1 MSVNTLAG
9 RRLHIDRIGQRGD
22 GIADTDAGPVFV
34 PYALAGETVIAEVD
48 GERGR
53 LVAVETASPERVDAP
68 CALFGTCGG
77 CATQHWAS
85 EPYAA
90 WKTGLVATALRQAGL
105 DAPVRPL
112 VMAHGDGR
120 RRLTMHARRGEDGR
134 VALGFMAARSHAI
147 VPIPACPLLVP
158 ALERALPKARAI
170 AELLAQTGK
179 PLDVQLTA
187 TAGGL
192 DVDVRGHGPAGPS
205 LRARLVGLA
214 NDLDLARLSIH
225 GDVVVERRPP
235 LVRMGKADVAIPP
248 GSFLQATAAGEDTLA
263 HLVTAA
269 VGKAKRVADLF
280 CGSGPFAL
288 RLAQAST
295 VHAVESDAAAVAALD
310 RAVRFT
316 QGLRPVTTEVRDLFR
331 RPLVGPELATFDAVV
346 FDPPR
351 AGAEAQAKA
360 LAASPVP
367 RVVAVSCN
375 AGTFARD
382 AAALVA
388 GGYRLLEVTP
398 VDQFLHSAHVELVG
412 VFDKPRTKGPRRA
425 LG

>member
-9 RRLHIDRIGQRGD
+9 RRLVIDRIGQRGD
-22 GIADTDAGPVFV
+22 GIADTDAGPVYV
-34 PYALAGETVIAEVD
+34 PYALPGETVIAEVD

-53 LVAVETASPERVDAP
+53 LIAVETPSPERVPEACP
-68 CALFGTCGG
+68 LFGTCGG

-85 EPYAA
+85 APYAS
-90 WKTGLVATALRQAGL
+90 WKAGLVATALRQAGL
-105 DAPVRPL
+105 DVPL
-112 VMAHGDGR
+112 HPMVAAHGEGR
-120 RRLTMHARRGEDGR
+120 RRMTLHARRGEDGR

-158 ALERALPKARAI
+158 ALDRAFPAAQAI
-170 AELLAQTGK
+170 ADVLAQTGK
-179 PLDVQLTA
+179 PLDIQLTT
-187 TAGGL
+187 TAGGI
-192 DVDVRGHGPAGPS
+192 DVDVRGHGPANPA
-205 LRARLVGLA
+205 LRARLVTLA
-214 NDLDLARLSIH
+214 NTLDLARLSVH

-235 LVRMGKADVAIPP
+235 LVRMGKSDVAIPP
-248 GSFLQATAAGEDTLA
+248 GSFLQATAAGEETLA
-263 HLVTAA
+263 GLVLAA

-288 RLAQAST
+288 RLAAASS
-295 VHAVESDAAAVAALD
+295 VHAVESDAAAVAALS
-310 RAVRFT
+310 RAARHG

-331 RPLVGPELATFDAVV
+331 RPLLGPELDAYDAVV

-351 AGAEAQAKA
+351 AGAEAQARA
-360 LAASPVP
+360 LAASAVP
-367 RVVAVSCN
+367 KVVAVSCN

-382 AAALVA
+382 AASLVA
-388 GGYRLLEVTP
+388 GGYRLAEVTP

-412 VFDKPRTKGPRRA
+412 VFDKPRAKGPRRA

>member
-9 RRLHIDRIGQRGD
+9 RRLVIDRIGQRGD
-22 GIADTDAGPVFV
+22 GIADTDAGPVYV
-34 PYALAGETVIAEVD
+34 PYALPGETVIAEVD

-53 LVAVETASPERVDAP
+53 LVAIETASPERVPAP

-77 CATQHWAS
+77 CATQHWAQA
-85 EPYAA
+85 PYAA
-90 WKTGLVATALRQAGL
+90 WKAGSVTTALRQAGIDVPL
-105 DAPVRPL
+105 QPL
-112 VMAHGDGR
+112 VAAQGEGR
-120 RRLTMHARRGEDGR
+120 RRLTLHARRGEDGR
-134 VALGFMAARSHAI
+134 VAMGFMAARSHAI

-158 ALERALPKARAI
+158 ALDRALPAAQAI
-170 AELLAQTGK
+170 ADLLAQTGK
-179 PLDVQLTA
+179 PLDIQLTA
-187 TAGGL
+187 TAGGI
-192 DVDVRGHGPAGPS
+192 DVDVRGLGPASPS
-205 LRARLVGLA
+205 LRAKLVTLA
-214 NDLDLARLSIH
+214 NTLDLARLSLH

-235 LVRMGKADVAIPP
+235 LVRMGRADVAIPP
-248 GSFLQATAAGEDTLA
+248 GSFLQATAAGEDALA
-263 HLVTAA
+263 RLVAAA
-269 VGKAKRVADLF
+269 VGKARRVADLF

-288 RLAQAST
+288 RLAEAST
-295 VHAVESDAAAVAALD
+295 VHAVESDPAAVAALS

-331 RPLVGPELATFDAVV
+331 RPLVGPELAAYDAVV

-382 AAALVA
+382 AASLVA
-388 GGYRLLEVTP
+388 GGYRLAEVTP

-412 VFDKPRTKGPRRA
+412 IFDKPRAKGPRRA

>member
-9 RRLHIDRIGQRGD
+9 RRLLIDRIGQRGD

-34 PYALAGETVIAEVD
+34 PYALPGETIIAEVD

-53 LVAVETASPERVDAP
+53 LVAVENASPERVVP
-68 CALFGTCGG
+68 SCPLFGTCGG

-90 WKTGLVATALRQAGL
+90 WKTGLVTTAMRQAGL
-105 DAPVRPL
+105 DISVTPL
-112 VMAHGDGR
+112 MMAHGEGR

-134 VALGFMAARSHAI
+134 VAVGFMAARSHAI

-158 ALERALPKARAI
+158 ALDGAIPAARAL
-170 AELLAQTGK
+170 AEPLAQTGK
-179 PLDVQLTA
+179 PLDIQLTA

-192 DVDVRGHGPAGPS
+192 DVDIRGHGPASPS
-205 LRARLVGLA
+205 LRARLVAIA
-214 NDLDLARLSIH
+214 NMHDLARLSLH
-225 GDVVVERRPP
+225 GDLVVERKPP
-235 LVRMGKADVAIPP
+235 IVRMGRADVAIPP
-248 GSFLQATAAGEDTLA
+248 GSFLQATATGEETLA
-263 HLVTAA
+263 RLVIAA
-269 VGKAKRVADLF
+269 VGKARKVADLF
-280 CGSGPFAL
+280 SGSGPFAL
-288 RLAQAST
+288 RLAESSA
-295 VHAVESDAAAVAALD
+295 VHAVESDEAAVAALS
-310 RAVRFT
+310 RAARFT

-331 RPLVGPELATFDAVV
+331 RPLLGPELAAYDAVV

-360 LAASPVP
+360 LAASTVP
-367 RVVAVSCN
+367 CVVAVSCN

-382 AAALVA
+382 AASLVA
-388 GGYRLLEVTP
+388 GGYRLAEVTP

-412 VFDKPRTKGPRRA
+412 VFDKPRAKGRRRA